1 MCFKDNK
8 FEMND
13 DKKIDEKHVGKS
25 DKTIL
30 FLDTDVGET
39 NKEDVEQSDKLPT
52 PGKIDLSITIES
64 TSFKI

>member
-1 MCFKDNK
+1 
-8 FEMND
+8 MND

-39 NKEDVEQSDKLPT
+39 NTEDVKHSDELPT

>member
-13 DKKIDEKHVGKS
+13 DTKIDEKHVGKS

-39 NKEDVEQSDKLPT
+39 NTEDVEHSDELPT
-52 PGKIDLSITIES
+52 PG
-64 TSFKI
+64 